1 MATKMLV
8 CPECA
13 SAIAPGR
20 FACTSCGA
28 LLASVATAPRTLGWV
43 DAPSPPTLMP
53 AAPERVDEPPIAAD
67 ATEPAT
73 AEAAEPMQTIGPGWA
88 HGPLERAPGETDL
101 DLLDEDAPLAL
112 EDASASATATAAA
125 VAAVADVEPDPPVE
139 SETEAITD
147 DAADEPVAVAPGAAK
162 GPAWLSAIAHPAVED
177 PSPERNGLDHEG
189 DPRWPEHRGWPPPGA
204 AQPSMPPEA
213 PPIPR
218 AGAYLPPS
226 GFLTSVAERGAPAL
240 QAAPVVAAAAPLAPA
255 GDETHAPS
263 LRARLASQMPQMEV
277 TLPPQVVAVGAGVTG
292 LGFLLPWAAVVI
304 GSGRIGGYLD
314 QWGLAGPGHLL
325 VLAVVVG
332 VGVAAAQVDRLPDWV
347 RPRLS
352 AVAVGAFLVG
362 LLWPYL
368 FGSLQPSIGIYVTLV
383 GAVLVVVGGLLD
395 LWAARHAEDSPVV

>member
-28 LLASVATAPRTLGWV
+28 LLASVATAPRTLGWAE
-43 DAPSPPTLMP
+43 APSPPALTP
-53 AAPERVDEPPIAAD
+53 AAPERSSESPMDAD
-67 ATEPAT
+67 STDPVT
-73 AEAAEPMQTIGPGWA
+73 AEAAEPMTTIGPAWA

-101 DLLDEDAPLAL
+101 DLLDDDAPLAL
-112 EDASASATATAAA
+112 DDASTVS
-125 VAAVADVEPDPPVE
+125 DDEVEPEAPVE
-139 SETEAITD
+139 PETEATTD
-147 DAADEPVAVAPGAAK
+147 EAANEAVAVAPAAAR
-162 GPAWLSAIAHPAVED
+162 GPAWLTAIAHPAVED
-177 PSPERNGLDHEG
+177 PSREQNGLDHAA
-189 DPRWPEHRGWPPPGA
+189 DPQWPEPRGWPPPGA
-204 AQPSMPPEA
+204 AQPSMSPEA

-226 GFLTSVAERGAPAL
+226 GLLTSVAERGAPVS
-240 QAAPVVAAAAPLAPA
+240 QAVPVVAAPPVSPAGAGAPA
-255 GDETHAPS
+255 LS
-263 LRARLASQMPQMEV
+263 LRARLASQMPQLDA
-277 TLPPQVVAVGAGVTG
+277 TLPPQVVAIGAGVAV
-292 LGFLLPWAAVVI
+292 LGFLLPWAAVII

-325 VLAVVVG
+325 LLVVIVG
-332 VGVAAAQVDRLPDWV
+332 VGVAAAQVDRLPDWA
-347 RPRLS
+347 RPRLA

-383 GAVLVVVGGLLD
+383 GAVLFVVGGLVD
-395 LWAARHAEDSPVV
+395 LWAARHAENSPVV

>member
-1 MATKMLV
+1 MATKLLV

-28 LLASVATAPRTLGWV
+28 LLASVATAPRTLGWT
-43 DAPSPPTLMP
+43 DAPSPPALTP
-53 AAPERVDEPPIAAD
+53 SAPERVSQPPIDAD
-67 ATEPAT
+67 STDPAT
-73 AEAAEPMQTIGPGWA
+73 AEAVEPMKTIGPAWA

-101 DLLDEDAPLAL
+101 DLVDEDAPLAL
-112 EDASASATATAAA
+112 DDASTAA
-125 VAAVADVEPDPPVE
+125 DDEVEPDPPVE
-139 SETEAITD
+139 PEAEAPAD
-147 DAADEPVAVAPGAAK
+147 RAADDPVAVAPAAAR
-162 GPAWLSAIAHPAVED
+162 GPAWLTAIAHPAVED
-177 PSPERNGLDHEG
+177 PSLEQNGLDHEG
-189 DPRWPEHRGWPPPGA
+189 DPQWPERRGWPPPGA
-204 AQPSMPPEA
+204 SQPSMAPEA

-226 GFLTSVAERGAPAL
+226 GLLTSVAERGAPGP
-240 QAAPVVAAAAPLAPA
+240 QAAPVEAAPVSPA
-255 GDETHAPS
+255 DDRTPAPS
-263 LRARLASQMPQMEV
+263 LRARLASQIPQLDA
-277 TLPPQVVAVGAGVTG
+277 TLPPQVVAIGAGVAG
-292 LGFLLPWAAVVI
+292 LGFLLPWAAFVI

-325 VLAVVVG
+325 VLAMIAG
-332 VGVAAAQVDRLPDWV
+332 VGVAAAQVDRLPDWA

-383 GAVLVVVGGLLD
+383 GAVVLVVGGLLD